1 MRLAGHTKTTVSTL
15 STCATRCLSF
25 ATVLIYGREFISS
38 SRPLFPR
45 QSLRPS
51 TYQVFHRHLK
61 PGGWVEIS
69 EFQYAAACDDN
80 TCDEPYAWRDFIH
93 YLEQGMKNL
102 GTDLQ
107 GITAVD
113 KELAAAGFEDVR
125 IKNLKCPVG
134 PWAKKK
140 KLQECGHVLRDVI
153 LFGLDGMARKPF
165 RDGLNWTDIQIQM
178 FLVEVRK
185 AISAERNGLPKFHSY
200 YPFRSVCARK
210 PLDGK

>member
-1 MRLAGHTKTTVSTL
+1 
-15 STCATRCLSF
+15 
-25 ATVLIYGREFISS
+25 
-38 SRPLFPR
+38 
-45 QSLRPS
+45 
-51 TYQVFHRHLK
+51 
-61 PGGWVEIS
+61 
-69 EFQYAAACDDN
+69 
-80 TCDEPYAWRDFIH
+80 
-93 YLEQGMKNL
+93 MKNL